1 MPIWLI
7 LLASLL
13 TFIGIAGCILPGLPC
28 PPFNYAAL
36 LLLHFN
42 GYPFSDSSLIIFGI
56 LTIVVLILDYT
67 IPVFSARIFGATKTG
82 IRGGSIVGM
91 VVGMFF
97 TPVGMIG
104 GLLLG
109 AIIGD
114 LMEGRSLSQ
123 ATLSC
128 AGTLLGAL
136 AGILI
141 KTIVAVIIS
150 FPVWYVIVSEMF

>member
-7 LLASLL
+7 LFASLL
-13 TFIGIAGCILPGLPC
+13 TLIGIAGCILPGLPG

-82 IRGGSIVGM
+82 IRGSIVGM

-123 ATLSC
+123 ATLSG

-150 FPVWYVIVSEMF
+150 FPVWYVIVASIF

>member
-13 TFIGIAGCILPGLPC
+13 TLIGIAGCILPGLPG

-42 GYPFSDSSLIIFGI
+42 GYPFSDSSLIIFGV

-82 IRGGSIVGM
+82 IRGSIVGM

-123 ATLSC
+123 ATLSG

-141 KTIVAVIIS
+141 KTIVAVVIS
-150 FPVWYVIVSEMF
+150 FPVWYVIVSELF

>member
-7 LLASLL
+7 LFASLL
-13 TFIGIAGCILPGLPC
+13 TLIGIAGCILPGLPG

-82 IRGGSIVGM
+82 IRGSIVGM

-123 ATLSC
+123 ATLSG

-150 FPVWYVIVSEMF
+150 FPVWYAIVASIF

>member
-13 TFIGIAGCILPGLPC
+13 TFIGIAGCILPGLPG

-42 GYPFSDSSLIIFGI
+42 GYQFSDSSLIIFGV

-82 IRGGSIVGM
+82 IRGSIVGM

-123 ATLSC
+123 ATLSG

>member
-13 TFIGIAGCILPGLPC
+13 TLIGIAGCILPGLPG

-82 IRGGSIVGM
+82 IRGSIVGM

-123 ATLSC
+123 ATLSG

-141 KTIVAVIIS
+141 KTIVAVVIS
-150 FPVWYVIVSEMF
+150 FPVWYVIVSELF

>member
-13 TFIGIAGCILPGLPC
+13 TLIGIAGCILPGLPG

-42 GYPFSDSSLIIFGI
+42 GYPFSDSSLIIFGV

-82 IRGGSIVGM
+82 IRGSIVGM

-123 ATLSC
+123 ATFSG

-150 FPVWYVIVSEMF
+150 FPVWYVIVSELF